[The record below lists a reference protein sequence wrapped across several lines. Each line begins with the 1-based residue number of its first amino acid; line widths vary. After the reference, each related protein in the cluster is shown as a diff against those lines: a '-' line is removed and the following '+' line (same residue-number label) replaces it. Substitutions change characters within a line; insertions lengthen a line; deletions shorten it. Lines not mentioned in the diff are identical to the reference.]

1 MTESIRL
8 ANCLIING
16 PNVDASKMK
25 TALTAKNKTLRS
37 EDVSRIVTAYV
48 VMGEISLI
56 GNLMP
61 FAQAIHETGWFTSR
75 RWLENYNPAG
85 IGATNDGAEG
95 GKWLT
100 PEAGIFAQYAHL
112 LAYAVKPT
120 ASYAGVMISQL
131 QYLAKCSPR
140 YTTLERLNLLG
151 IATKW
156 VDLNGRW
163 AYPGKTYAQ
172 AIAKIAEFIVNVN

>member
-16 PNVDASKMK
+16 PHVDASKMK
-25 TALTAKNKTLRS
+25 TALTARNKTLRS
-37 EDVSRIVTAYV
+37 EDINRIVTAYV
-48 VMGEISLI
+48 AMGDISTV

-61 FAQAIHETGWFTSR
+61 FAQAIHETGWFTSI

-85 IGATNDGAEG
+85 IGATNDGAVG
-95 GKWLT
+95 NKWIT
-100 PEAGIFAQYAHL
+100 PEAGIFAHYAHL

-120 ASYAGVMISQL
+120 ESYAGTLSFQL

-140 YTTLERLNLLG
+140 YTILERLNLLG

-172 AIAKIAEFIVNVN
+172 AIGKIAEFIVSN